1 LPRIGGK
8 ASFVCAGFLL
18 KNSVHNLGTRI
29 SLMRDDVNIDLVKD
43 PGEGILFD
51 SYREMAEAN
60 GVPNDDPILA
70 RCRSNKL

>member
-1 LPRIGGK
+1 
-8 ASFVCAGFLL
+8 
-18 KNSVHNLGTRI
+18 
-29 SLMRDDVNIDLVKD
+29 MRDDVNIDLVKD